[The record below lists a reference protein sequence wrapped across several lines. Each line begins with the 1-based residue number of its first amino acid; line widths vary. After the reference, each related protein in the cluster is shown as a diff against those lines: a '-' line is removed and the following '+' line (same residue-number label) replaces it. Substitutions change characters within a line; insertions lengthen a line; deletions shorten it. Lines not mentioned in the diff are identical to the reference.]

1 MQNQLQAFLAA
12 LSEDASLQASLRAAA
27 DLDAAVAIAKDAGF
41 VITADQLVQLQSDLS
56 EHELAAITGGL
67 TTIDHLR
74 NFGTAIFIS

>member
-56 EHELAAITGGL
+56 EQELAAITGGL

-74 NFGTAIFIS
+74 NFGTAIFID